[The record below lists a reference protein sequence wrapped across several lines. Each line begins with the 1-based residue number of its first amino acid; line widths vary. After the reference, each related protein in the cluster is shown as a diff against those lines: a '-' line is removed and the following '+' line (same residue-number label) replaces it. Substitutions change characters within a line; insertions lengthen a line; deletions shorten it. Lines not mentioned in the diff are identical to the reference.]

1 MKLRNGVLV
10 FTLII
15 FVIAALW
22 VLLTADGE
30 TLNSGAFWLSFVIAL
45 SLNMVAFGYF
55 VVWGFAGKKTAYM
68 RLPISIYVSGGF
80 TIAILLA
87 GIIFML
93 AEVSQIIW
101 PIIVFGILILLYAAW
116 ATFSVI
122 GVGYMESTDNHVAEK
137 RLFIK
142 MLEADVLDCLSK
154 ASTDEVRQALQKL
167 AENVRFSDPM
177 SHASLSSIEDTL
189 SSLIAEISAD
199 LSADPAADVLAKIAR
214 AESMLSSRNNRCLML
229 K

>member
-15 FVIAALW
+15 FVIAALL

-30 TLNSGAFWLSFVIAL
+30 KLNSGAFWLSFVIAIP
-45 SLNMVAFGYF
+45 LNMVAFGYF
-55 VVWGFAGKKTAYM
+55 VVWGFAGKKNAYM

-93 AEVSQIIW
+93 AGVSQIIW

-154 ASTDEVRQALQKL
+154 ASADEVRQALQKL